1 MERERKIIVPQQDL
15 ARLHAL
21 IEGVASERNL
31 EAADALEAE
40 LARAQVVE
48 PTAIPKDVVTMNSRV
63 RFVDEST
70 GAEREATL
78 VYPKDASATEGRI
91 SVLAP
96 VGAALIGLRAGDS
109 IDWPM
114 PNGRTKRLR
123 IVEVLWQPEAAG
135 QFEL

>member
-1 MERERKIIVPQQDL
+1 MERKIIVTQQDL

-21 IEGVASERNL
+21 IEGVSTERNV
-31 EAADALEAE
+31 EAAEALEAE
-40 LARAQVVE
+40 LGRAQVVE
-48 PTAIPKDVVTMNSRV
+48 PADVPPDVVTMNSRV
-63 RFVDEST
+63 RFVDETT

-78 VYPKDASATEGRI
+78 VYPKDAAAAEGRI
-91 SVLAP
+91 SILAP

-114 PNGRTKRLR
+114 PNGRNKRLR

-135 QFEL
+135 EFEL